1 MSTNVEIQRVEQAQ
15 RIQDA
20 QDKLFNTLFGVPATD
35 TDPAKAGLLDQQL
48 TVPQQK
54 VTDFTGP
61 QLAAFNLAQQGIGAY
76 QPFLDAASRAQ
87 TAALGTTGAGVQT
100 LAGAQFEPTAARIQQ
115 FMDPYQQSVT
125 QEAIKE
131 IDRQQQIAE
140 NRLAGEA
147 VRAGAF
153 GGSRFG
159 IAQSELARSAQDLRS
174 RRIFEDMSRNF
185 QQAQQAAQTAN
196 QQRQQA
202 AQVFGQLGTQAS
214 RIGQDFAQ
222 LGGQQQAGTARDVQM
237 QAGIGS
243 LQRQVNQAAR
253 DAGVANLLAQEQA
266 PFDRLSFASN
276 VLAQQSPF
284 VGSTQTLAPLSG
296 QSPLLQAAGAVGGI
310 ATGLG
315 QLIG

>member
-1 MSTNVEIQRVEQAQ
+1 MVTQTETI
-15 RIQDA
+15 IP
-20 QDKLFNTLFGVPATD
+20 TLPEF
-35 TDPAKAGLLDQQL
+35 AKQPTVDIAKTLEALLAQQL
-48 TVPQQK
+48 KVPQQE
-54 VTDFTGP
+54 VAGFSPT
-61 QLAAFNLAQQGIGAY
+61 QLSAMNLATQGIGSF
-76 QPFLDAASRAQ
+76 QPFLQAAQAAQ
-87 TAALGTTGAGVQT
+87 TAGLGTIGTGAQIAAGADFSPGAATPFMDQYQQDVTAEALKEVDRQAAMAQNQ
-100 LAGAQFEPTAARIQQ
+100 LAGQ
-115 FMDPYQQSVT
+115 
-125 QEAIKE
+125 
-131 IDRQQQIAE
+131 
-140 NRLAGEA
+140 A
-147 VRAGAF
+147 VKAGAF

-159 IAQSELARSAQDLRS
+159 VAQSELARSAQDLRS

-196 QQRQQA
+196 QQRTQA

-243 LQRQVNQAAR
+243 LERQINQAAR

-266 PFDRLSFASN
+266 PFDRLSFGSN

-296 QSPLLQAAGAVGGI
+296 TSPLLQAAGAVGGI

>member
-1 MSTNVEIQRVEQAQ
+1 MVTQTTSTFPVLPEFARQPVADIAATVAERL
-15 RIQDA
+15 
-20 QDKLFNTLFGVPATD
+20 KSPLKVPLQEVASLSPTQVS
-35 TDPAKAGLLDQQL
+35 AM
-48 TVPQQK
+48 
-54 VTDFTGP
+54 
-61 QLAAFNLAQQGIGAY
+61 NLAQQGIGSF
-76 QPFLDAASRAQ
+76 QPFLQAAQAAQ
-87 TAALGTTGAGVQT
+87 TAGLGTLG
-100 LAGAQFEPTAARIQQ
+100 AGAQTVAGAEFVPTEATLDR
-115 FMDPYQQSVT
+115 FRDPYQMDVT
-125 QEAIKE
+125 REALKE

-140 NRLAGEA
+140 NRLAGQA
-147 VRAGAF
+147 VKAGAF

-196 QQRQQA
+196 QQRTQA

-243 LQRQVNQAAR
+243 LNRQINQAAR